1 MSDYQRIARAIEF
14 IRSRVTEQPSLAE
27 VAAHIGLSPYHFQRL
42 FSRWAGVTPKQ
53 FLQVMTVQK
62 AKQLLQQ
69 SWPLLAV
76 ADEVGLSSG
85 SRLYDHFIQ
94 LEAMTPGEYKRQ
106 GAGLQV
112 TYGVIPTP
120 FGAAFIAST
129 ARGISSLAFLT
140 DQQQALPTPAQL
152 PQLQALQQQW
162 PKASF
167 SHQPASCLALGQ
179 QLFNAAPSAERP
191 LSLFVTGTN
200 FQISV
205 WRALLHIPTA
215 GLASYSQIASA
226 IGQPAASRAVG
237 LAVGANPVALLI
249 PCHRVIRHNGEAG
262 GYHWGEQRKQV
273 IQSWEMARVPNA

>member
-1 MSDYQRIARAIEF
+1 MSDYQRIASAIEF

-94 LEAMTPGEYKRQ
+94 LEAMTPGEYKLK
-106 GAGLQV
+106 GAGLEV
-112 TYGVIPTP
+112 SYGVIPTP

-129 ARGISSLAFLT
+129 TRGICGLAFLS
-140 DQQQALPTPAQL
+140 DEQQALPTPAQL

-162 PKASF
+162 PQASF

-179 QLFNAAPSAERP
+179 QLFSAVPSAERP

-205 WRALLHIPTA
+205 WRALLQIPAA

-249 PCHRVIRHNGEAG
+249 PCHRVIRHNGETG

-273 IQSWEMARVPNA
+273 IQSWEMARVLNE